1 MDLRI
6 ANYTVTIEYSKSTEV
21 RCTSYDTLEQARA
34 AYKQAIKDNGGYHIG
49 QLTKEA
55 DLYKF
60 PNGDIAFS
68 EHDNVTPDCTIIT
81 IEADYFD
88 GDGVSIREKQFS
100 FIRLYNQY
108 PVF

>member
-1 MDLRI
+1 MDYRI
-6 ANYTVTIEYSKSTEV
+6 AKYTVTIEYSKSTEV
-21 RCTSYDTLEQARA
+21 RCISYDTLKQARA

-68 EHDNVTPDCTIIT
+68 EHDNVNTDYTDIA
-81 IEADYFD
+81 IEMIVPEE
-88 GDGVSIREKQFS
+88 DGVSTYEKDVCN
-100 FIRLYNQY
+100 IRLYNQY
-108 PVF
+108 PVL